1 MAMLMCEVLQ
11 ICGCQ
16 GEVLLRI
23 SSSKGEVFVIVW
35 RTPLPRVVISAVDLL
50 CLRAAEYDAIADMSA
65 SINSGV
71 GV

>member
-1 MAMLMCEVLQ
+1 VKSYRFAVVKVKYSLGFLHP
-11 ICGCQ
+11 
-16 GEVLLRI
+16 
-23 SSSKGEVFVIVW
+23 KGEVFVIVW